1 MSRTPCW
8 PPSHEASAR
17 LKCWLGAFP
26 AVDPFK
32 YVCGYCKI
40 FERAHATR
48 ARHTRTPHARYSN
61 TPYSLSA
68 TPSGQPEAA
77 SLYVSAQRSPARPR
91 AARSLALCRTH
102 AQSRTH
108 ASHTHASHTH
118 THTRC
123 THAHI
128 LYTQRKRDIA
138 PLLTRRP
145 PPDGPRLDGQRVRWL
160 CAGRTRALRK
170 QTHTRT
176 RCTRTRCTRT
186 KRRTHTHVHC
196 SCSARVQTLDSRLAL
211 DACTRTQRTHAHVT
225 HAHVTHAQSSCAPF
239 FFLLASLSNLSSKFS
254 ELFICA
260 RHTGYGGADGGGGAG
275 AGSQTP

>member
-1 MSRTPCW
+1 
-8 PPSHEASAR
+8 
-17 LKCWLGAFP
+17 
-26 AVDPFK
+26 
-32 YVCGYCKI
+32 VCGYCKV

-77 SLYVSAQRSPARPR
+77 SLYVSAQCSPARPR

-128 LYTQRKRDIA
+128 LPHAMQTRHS

-145 PPDGPRLDGQRVRWL
+145 PPDGPRLDRQRVRW
-160 CAGRTRALRK
+160 CRTEARATQANARSCD
-170 QTHTRT
+170 TIS
-176 RCTRTRCTRT
+176 RC
-186 KRRTHTHVHC
+186 
-196 SCSARVQTLDSRLAL
+196 
-211 DACTRTQRTHAHVT
+211 
-225 HAHVTHAQSSCAPF
+225 SSCYS
-239 FFLLASLSNLSSKFS
+239 LKQLARTSRVRFPIGSS
-254 ELFICA
+254 A
-260 RHTGYGGADGGGGAG
+260 GPGAGGGAG
-275 AGSQTP
+275 GAASRDGQSEIRGFKSENEDTTLWDHRTRAVRQGHVRLI

>member
-1 MSRTPCW
+1 MDCTRHGWSNGFVSVGNRDSFESDSVLATV
-8 PPSHEASAR
+8 SHEASAR

-77 SLYVSAQRSPARPR
+77 SLYVSAQCSPARPR

-118 THTRC
+118 THAMHARTHSLHATETRHSPL
-123 THAHI
+123 THSAAPSGRPEAGRAARSLALCRTDARATQANAH
-128 LYTQRKRDIA
+128 TS
-138 PLLTRRP
+138 PLHFP
-145 PPDGPRLDGQRVRWL
+145 HL
-160 CAGRTRALRK
+160 CARF
-170 QTHTRT
+170 
-176 RCTRTRCTRT
+176 
-186 KRRTHTHVHC
+186 THTHAMH
-196 SCSARVQTLDSRLAL
+196 A
-211 DACTRTQRTHAHVT
+211 RTHSPSRNANAT
-225 HAHVTHAQSSCAPF
+225 
-239 FFLLASLSNLSSKFS
+239 
-254 ELFICA
+254 
-260 RHTGYGGADGGGGAG
+260 
-275 AGSQTP
+275 

>member
-1 MSRTPCW
+1 
-8 PPSHEASAR
+8 

-61 TPYSLSA
+61 VTPYSLSA

-77 SLYVSAQRSPARPR
+77 SLYVSAQCSPARPR

-128 LYTQRKRDIA
+128 SLTQCKRDIA
-138 PLLTRRP
+138 PYSLGGPLRTARGLT
-145 PPDGPRLDGQRVRWL
+145 GSAFAG
-160 CAGRTRALRK
+160 AGRKRALRK
-170 QTHTRT
+170 QTH
-176 RCTRTRCTRT
+176 
-186 KRRTHTHVHC
+186 
-196 SCSARVQTLDSRLAL
+196 ARVTQSVVALLVTL
-211 DACTRTQRTHAHVT
+211 
-225 HAHVTHAQSSCAPF
+225 
-239 FFLLASLSNLSSKFS
+239 
-254 ELFICA
+254 
-260 RHTGYGGADGGGGAG
+260 
-275 AGSQTP
+275 